1 MFDDRSSGQFRD
13 LQCLS
18 VNNASRLECL
28 GLNEPD
34 RRPKILM
41 LDARIPPVVVSVCL
55 VLSLRK
61 VEGRGSQCVSPSAGA
76 SGMRYSTCTLAIY

>member
-1 MFDDRSSGQFRD
+1 MHP
-13 LQCLS
+13 
-18 VNNASRLECL
+18 RLECL

-61 VEGRGSQCVSPSAGA
+61 VEGRGSQCVSPSGSQCVSPSAGA
-76 SGMRYSTCTLAIY
+76 SGMRYFTCTLAIC